1 MKRMTAWLMALCIA
15 ATCALPV
22 QAEEEKASGSGNG
35 FQWAGVTQEGAEPGG
50 SNASPDQTKQENKPT
65 TEDNSETEE
74 TETSETEETET
85 SETGNEEDGES
96 DEEDS
101 ETQEED
107 DPENDA
113 GEGDPESED
122 DPEPVKTEPET
133 RINVDDAEA
142 SGGYAMTKEP
152 ASDWNDSYTVPSAC
166 GGVEVILGNG
176 LMDGEQTDLSVSLK
190 GPDGTGYLEE
200 ISLGAGPDRKTLL
213 FEHLD
218 SGDYMLTV
226 TAKGYQRY
234 EQNIRVEEEIKT
246 AVIYTGF
253 VELEGCAYEKGSV
266 HPGAMLTGDHNG
278 DGRIDDKDRD
288 VILDAISSGNG
299 MDLSDLQYYANSRAK
314 IEDQVPL
321 DSSLSGRLSG
331 DAVAVNFN
339 QAGTEAAGNTED
351 LFREAGSVSLK
362 NKAGEALSE
371 DNPAEIGFHL
381 LGKEADNGKKIEQ
394 IVISMKEDKSIENG
408 TVFLEVEGEDAPV
421 EIEIRDGKPVVS
433 SRMMSGRTTDTT
445 GGEAPV
451 LTIDLG
457 GQVAVKK
464 VAIRITGAAGTGNLV
479 EITQVEF
486 LNDMENRIPE
496 PEMDVPEKLQVENG
510 SKSFTLTWDP
520 ARNVTGYEVEISH
533 AGETQVVR
541 TASNR
546 LEVKNF
552 KDSKL
557 KNGEVYTARVQS
569 VNGAWRSGYG
579 AWVEAVPQT
588 AKKPDAPDNLRV
600 TGGYRSLRMSW
611 KDMEDTDT
619 YQIYYRE
626 SGSASFQKITGVAA
640 NSYEIRGLKDQTRY
654 EVYVTGVNELGE
666 GAPSIRSE
674 ARTIAVQP
682 AQMPSYGLL
691 NESRGKGKVS
701 AHIVSVT
708 HRRGTMESSPLDTS
722 SGSALGTVDKDFG
735 SCYQIMD
742 WDDGGEY
749 VSADKGLLF
758 TLDDYYKMNYIT
770 FAETEDIGSFCG
782 ASVFYY
788 DKEHPNGVYAEQ
800 VSVVQRKDGNGRRYY
815 AIKLAEPITANR
827 IRLGFTRYGNLRN
840 IVVAEVNFY
849 HYDSLE
855 DDILSLYADDLHT
868 SLKSDVTKETIDA
881 LQKRLDTKDS
891 KSGEYHP
898 ERTALQ
904 KELENARG
912 LLDSGFNDIITVN
925 PAIAAGY
932 DAHLGFGGLNAWQPL
947 GVTAYE
953 GEQIVIYVGHDK
965 LRAGSRSALQLI
977 ATQYHAEA
985 GAFASVVADLRVGR
999 NEITLPAIQSLACEG
1014 GGALYVQYTGSNEAD
1029 RYAVRVSGG
1038 VKIPVLNLYKVTD
1051 EKQRAALITAYVEEL
1066 DAHVAE
1072 QEALHKKVHEGTEA
1086 DNKVNRAY
1094 DKQNCI
1100 LGATD
1105 IMLDQMMLS
1114 VSSEQILAGLGSGSV
1129 QTRAG
1134 KLDQSLRAMDEMM
1147 ALFYHHK
1154 GLSTEE
1160 NAPASDRMPARHLN
1174 IRYMRMFAGAF
1185 MYASGNHIGIEWGS
1199 VPGLASA
1206 QPVVSE
1212 DNGKYISGRYFGWGI
1227 AHEIG
1232 HNINQGCYA
1241 LAEVTNNYFALLA
1254 GTKDSNDTVRF
1265 QYPNVYQKVTSNTAG
1280 RASNVF
1286 TQLAMYWQLH
1296 LAYDRGYNYK
1306 IYDSYEAQHANLFYA
1321 RVDSYAR
1328 DTSLAPGGLEL
1339 TGDRDQNLMRLACAA
1354 AGKDLTEF
1362 FLRWGLVPD
1371 EGTLHYAEQFP
1382 KEERALYYLTDD
1394 ARGYEI
1400 EHGASGSIR
1409 GKQVISFGR
1418 ATVEENSNAV
1428 QITLQCTADPEVIL
1442 GYEIVRYHY
1451 ENGQPVR
1458 QVVGFSTE
1466 NTYTDYVSTIN
1477 NRSLTYEVIPVDQF
1491 GYRAAPVLVGDVRI
1505 SHDGSHDKSMWTI
1518 TANMVSDSDI
1528 TEPGSEQDPCEPVP
1542 VSGIY
1547 RLIDNEYKKNT
1558 YTGHT
1563 DGGDAIIELRL
1574 NRALAVCGMKFTSVG
1589 TPGAYEI
1596 QVSLDGSQWTTVKQ
1610 GTWEEKAGSQTVYFE
1625 NAGKDSWICT
1635 YDAAYV
1641 RLRAVGQSRLS
1652 MTELDLLGP
1661 SGDSISFG
1669 VKADSTQGAVGILQE
1684 DYVYEKKNG
1693 MEKKIPAG
1701 SLLFMGR
1708 YKGNPAYNMVVLYD
1722 ASGSV
1727 IGGLDEAGVL
1737 NAEQIIL
1744 ADVPENGMLGEVSD
1758 GIWLYWIS
1766 PDENGN
1772 VPQITG
1778 KVRAQMLR
1786 VNNALTN
1793 EGQRIVSDTLPLKI
1807 PDRLDG
1813 ISLKNELEETE
1824 Q

>member
-1 MKRMTAWLMALCIA
+1 MRRMTAWLMALCIA
-15 ATCALPV
+15 ATCALPA
-22 QAEEEKASGSGNG
+22 QAEEEKTSGAGNG
-35 FQWAGVTQEGAEPGG
+35 FQWATVTQEEGETG
-50 SNASPDQTKQENKPT
+50 SSNTSSDQTEQENETK
-65 TEDNSETEE
+65 TEHSSETEE
-74 TETSETEETET
+74 TETSETEDDGQDDEDDVDDPETRDEDDFET
-85 SETGNEEDGES
+85 DDGEEEDDDAVS
-96 DEEDS
+96 DDDDS
-101 ETQEED
+101 ETD
-107 DPENDA
+107 
-113 GEGDPESED
+113 
-122 DPEPVKTEPET
+122 KTEPET
-133 RINVDDAEA
+133 QKDLDVVKDPDRNDL
-142 SGGYAMTKEP
+142 TKQK
-152 ASDWNDSYTVPSAC
+152 ALDWNDSYTVPPAC
-166 GGVEVILGNG
+166 GGVEVVLGNG
-176 LMDGEQTDLSVSLK
+176 MMDGEQTDFSVSLK
-190 GPDGTGYLEE
+190 GPDGTSYQEKV
-200 ISLGAGPDRKTLL
+200 SLGDDPDRKTIL
-213 FEHLD
+213 FEHLE
-218 SGDYMLTV
+218 SGEYTLAVM
-226 TAKGYQRY
+226 AEGYQCY
-234 EQNIRVEEEIKT
+234 EQNIHVEEEIKT

-266 HPGAMLTGDHNG
+266 HPGVMLTGDWNG
-278 DGRIDDKDRD
+278 DGRIDETDRD
-288 VILDAISSGNG
+288 VILDAISSGKG

-314 IEDQVPL
+314 IEDQVPV
-321 DSSLSGRLSG
+321 DSSLTSRLSG
-331 DAVAVNFN
+331 DAVSVNFN
-339 QAGTEAAGNTED
+339 LAGTEVSGKTED
-351 LFREAGSVSLK
+351 LFREAGGISLK
-362 NKAGEALSE
+362 NKAGETLSE

-381 LGKEADNGKKIEQ
+381 LGKEADNGKEIEQ
-394 IVISMKEDKSIENG
+394 IVISMKEDKAIDSGVI
-408 TVFLEVEGEDAPV
+408 LVEMGDGDTPV
-421 EIEIRDGKPVVS
+421 EIEIKDGKPVIS
-433 SRMMSGRTTDTT
+433 SRMISGHADTT
-445 GGEAPV
+445 GDEDNV
-451 LTIDLG
+451 LIIDLG

-496 PEMDVPEKLQVENG
+496 PEMDVPQNLQVESG
-510 SKSFTLTWDP
+510 SKSFTLTWDQ
-520 ARNVTGYEVEISH
+520 ARNVTGYEVEISYD
-533 AGETQVVR
+533 GETQVVR
-541 TASNR
+541 TATNR

-579 AWVEAVPQT
+579 AWVEAVPKT
-588 AKKPDAPDNLRV
+588 TKKPDAPDNLRV
-600 TGGYRSLRMSW
+600 TGGYRSLRMNW

-626 SGSASFQKITGVAA
+626 SGSASYQKISGVAA

-654 EVYVTGVNELGE
+654 EVYVTGVNDLGE
-666 GAPSIRSE
+666 GPASIHSE
-674 ARTIAVQP
+674 ARTIAIQP
-682 AQMPSYGLL
+682 AQMPSYGLI

-708 HRRGTMESSPLDTS
+708 HRRGNMESSPLDTAS
-722 SGSALGTVDKDFG
+722 DSALGTVDKDFG
-735 SCYQIMD
+735 SCYQVMD

-749 VSADKGLLF
+749 VSPDKGLLF

-788 DKEHPNGVYAEQ
+788 DKEHPNGVYAKQ
-800 VSVVQRKDGNGRRYY
+800 VSVVQRKDAGGRRYY
-815 AIKLAEPITANR
+815 AIKLAQPITANR
-827 IRLGFTRYGNLRN
+827 VRLGFTRYGNLRN

-868 SLKSDVTKETIDA
+868 SLRSDVTKETIDA
-881 LQKRLDTKDS
+881 LQTRLDTKDP

-912 LLDSGFNDIITVN
+912 LLDSGFNDIVNIN
-925 PAIAAGY
+925 PAIASAY
-932 DAHLGFGGLNAWQPL
+932 DSHLGFSGLNAWQPL

-953 GEQIVIYVGHDK
+953 GEQIVVYVGHDK
-965 LRAGSRSALQLI
+965 LRTGSRSALQLV
-977 ATQYHAEA
+977 ATQYHAES

-1038 VKIPVLNLYKVTD
+1038 VKAPVLNLYGVTD
-1051 EKQRAALITAYVEEL
+1051 EKERAALITAYVEEL
-1066 DAHVAE
+1066 ETHVAQ

-1086 DNKVNRAY
+1086 DNKVNRPY

-1114 VSSEQILAGLGSGSV
+1114 VSAEQILAGLGSGSV
-1129 QTRAG
+1129 RTRAG
-1134 KLDQSLRAMDEMM
+1134 KLDQSLRAMDEMLE
-1147 ALFYHHK
+1147 LFYHHK
-1154 GLSTEE
+1154 GLSADE
-1160 NAPASDRMPARHLN
+1160 NAPATDRMPARHLN
-1174 IRYMRMFAGAF
+1174 IRYMRMFSGAF

-1206 QPVVSE
+1206 QPVASQ

-1254 GTKDSNDTVRF
+1254 GAKDSNDTVRF
-1265 QYPNVYQKVTSNTAG
+1265 QYLNVYQKVTSNTAG

-1306 IYDSYEAQHANLFYA
+1306 IYDSYKAQHTNLFYA

-1328 DTSLAPGGLEL
+1328 DTALAPGALKL

-1354 AGKDLTEF
+1354 AEKDLTEF
-1362 FLRWGLVPD
+1362 FLRWGLTPD
-1371 EGTLHYAEQFP
+1371 GETIRYAEQFP
-1382 KEERALYYLTDD
+1382 EEERALYYLTDD
-1394 ARGYEI
+1394 ARVYEM
-1400 EHGASGSIR
+1400 EHGTSNSIR

-1428 QITLQCTADPEVIL
+1428 KITLQCTADPEVIL
-1442 GYEIVRYHY
+1442 GYEIARYHY
-1451 ENGQPVR
+1451 ENGQPIR
-1458 QVVGFSTE
+1458 QVVGFSTD

-1477 NRSLTYEVIPVDQF
+1477 NRALTYEVTPVDQF
-1491 GYRAAPVLVGDVRI
+1491 GYRADPVLVGDVRI
-1505 SHDGSHDKSMWTI
+1505 SHDGSHSKSMWTVN
-1518 TANMVSDSDI
+1518 TNMVSDSDV
-1528 TEPGSEQDPCEPVP
+1528 TEPGTEQDPCEPAP

-1547 RLIDNEYKKNT
+1547 QVIDNEYQKNT

-1563 DGGDAIIELRL
+1563 DGEDAIIELHL
-1574 NRALAVCGMKFTSVG
+1574 NQALAVCGIKFTSASRQTLG
-1589 TPGAYEI
+1589 EYEI

-1610 GTWEEKAGSQTVYFE
+1610 GTLEEKAGSQTVYFE
-1625 NAGKDSWICT
+1625 NAEQDSWVCT

-1641 RLRAVGQSRLS
+1641 RLRAVGQSKLS

-1661 SGDSISFG
+1661 SGDSVSFG
-1669 VKADSTQGAVGILQE
+1669 VKADSTEGAVGILQE

-1693 MEKKIPAG
+1693 AEKKIPAG

-1722 ASGSV
+1722 ESGNV
-1727 IGGLDEAGVL
+1727 IGGLDKEGVL

-1744 ADVPENGMLGEVSD
+1744 ADVPESGMLGEVSD
-1758 GIWLYWIS
+1758 GVWIYWIR

-1772 VPQITG
+1772 VPTING

-1807 PDRLDG
+1807 PDKLDG